1 MSKVRHLLT
10 AAELPALEASLDRA
24 LDRVGVVSQPEV
36 VLRLLDLCNDAGSE
50 LSDFARVIKSDPA
63 VAGRVM
69 KLANSALFAQRSA
82 VTSLERAC
90 LILGLERLKSVS
102 LGFHMSRAVA
112 NVGSRDLARRVWTH
126 SVFRA
131 CFAAELA
138 RQCAPSLVP
147 EAFISGLML
156 DSGIPLMSTIQGT
169 TYDAI
174 YWANKNPQA
183 LYQAESQTLEFTHID
198 ALAALTRRWR
208 FPELL
213 AKPMVHRHRR
223 PGASAREDASVR
235 LQRVVYFA
243 GALEI
248 ADAPVSPSATPTR
261 GGPASP
267 IPTTASLPDTTARA
281 VLGLDS
287 AGVNTLIA
295 RSIAEYEAQLAIF
308 SGVAGRL
315 GSQDDLLGRVH
326 VALVQAADSLV
337 EADLRRASDAAP
349 LRVACGSHTIELE
362 RLPDGSAQAFL
373 YDQAGHRLLTHAFQ
387 PGKANPARVLEG
399 LGLAAADSELVATLA
414 RGMQQLAA

>member
-1 MSKVRHLLT
+1 MTKVRHLLT

-36 VLRLLDLCNDAGSE
+36 VLRLLDLCNDADSQ

-102 LGFHMSRAVA
+102 LGFHLSRAVA
-112 NVGSRDLARRVWTH
+112 NVGSRDVARRVWTH

-138 RQCAPSLVP
+138 RQSAPSLVP
-147 EAFISGLML
+147 EAFIAGLML
-156 DSGIPLMSTIQGT
+156 DSGVPLMSTIQGT
-169 TYDAI
+169 PYDAI
-174 YWANKNPQA
+174 YWANKNPHA
-183 LYQAESQTLEFTHID
+183 LFQAENQTLEFTHID

-213 AKPMVHRHRR
+213 AKPMLHRHRR
-223 PGASAREDASVR
+223 PAASAREDAGVR

-248 ADAPVSPSATPTR
+248 ADAPATPEAAPVHVSPALPVPT
-261 GGPASP
+261 A
-267 IPTTASLPDTTARA
+267 ASLPDATARA

-287 AGVNTLIA
+287 AGVTTLIA

-308 SGVAGRL
+308 SGLAGRL
-315 GSQDDLLGRVH
+315 GSPEDLVRRVQI
-326 VALVQAADSLV
+326 ALVQATDTLV
-337 EADLRRASDAAP
+337 ESDLHRAQTAAP
-349 LRVACGSHTIELE
+349 LRLTLGIHTVELQRE
-362 RLPDGSAQAFL
+362 PDGSAQAFL
-373 YDQAGHRLLTHAFQ
+373 YDQSGRRLLAHSFHPA
-387 PGKANPARVLEG
+387 KATPAGVLVG
-399 LGLAAADSELVATLA
+399 LGLGQGDADTVATLG
-414 RGMQQLAA
+414 RGLQQLAA